1 MDLKRV
7 RAQREGQPPKRKHN
21 WVNKETRESRQRAH
35 LLPMGGK
42 EANFVRYDL
51 EDLVAQSDLPA
62 EQRSGFVAQVL
73 AKGQRLGI
81 DDAKEFVKEKKAEG
95 LIAEQLA
102 NRVLTLIDRYAIWR

>member
-7 RAQREGQPPKRKHN
+7 RAQREGQPPKKKHN

-51 EDLVAQSDLPA
+51 EDLMAQSETPL
-62 EQRSGFVAQVL
+62 EQRSGFVAQVI
-73 AKGQRLGI
+73 AKGQRLSVE
-81 DDAKEFVKEKKAEG
+81 DAKAFVKEKRVEG
-95 LIAEQLA
+95 LISEALA
-102 NRVLTLIDRYAIWR
+102 NRLLTLIDRYAIWR